1 MATCAV
7 ANLLKKKATHLLK
20 HMLKKRE
27 VPRNGNMLTRNM
39 LQKRKVLRYGNL
51 PKVPTNLVKKRKLKV
66 ELAGVAKVT
75 KTKTTAAERR

>member
-1 MATCAV
+1 MATCAT
-7 ANLLKKKATHLLK
+7 ASLLKKKATHLLK

-39 LQKRKVLRYGNL
+39 LQKRKVLRYGNM
-51 PKVPTNLVKKRKLKV
+51 PKVLTNLVKKRKWI
-66 ELAGVAKVT
+66 GVAKVT

>member
-1 MATCAV
+1 MATCAT
-7 ANLLKKKATHLLK
+7 ASLLKKKATHLLK

-39 LQKRKVLRYGNL
+39 LQKRKVLRYGM
-51 PKVPTNLVKKRKLKV
+51 PKVPTNLVKKRKWI
-66 ELAGVAKVT
+66 GVAKVT